1 MYIVNVDSIVN
12 MTLSHTPTH
21 RPELF
26 LTAAQAA
33 SRLGI
38 SVPTLYAYV
47 SRGMVRSEPGAGR
60 ARRYP
65 AEDVERLIRRRDG
78 DSAGAALDW
87 GAPVLES
94 AITAIGPDG
103 PCYRGQSAL
112 RLARDASV
120 REVASLLWQSEAA
133 DPFTPENLPALGASW
148 PVAEGAAA
156 DLPALERCLAL
167 LPHAARSDLRAHDV
181 VAAAVAR
188 TGARILR
195 LLAAVVAARAPSAR
209 PIDAVLAD
217 TWQAGV
223 QGRQLIRAAL
233 ILCADHELNVS
244 TFTVRCVASAGA
256 NPYLAVVA
264 GLAALR
270 GQRHGGMTER
280 AGAFLESMLGVP
292 DFRREILERLQ
303 RGEVPPGFGHP
314 LYPEGEPRSRLLLDL
329 LDEAGSATARAARP
343 IAAAVT
349 AATGLLPNIDWALG
363 VLGRH
368 LQLAPGAA
376 LGLFAVGRTIG
387 WIAHAQEQYEGGR
400 LIRPR
405 ARYIGPPLD
414 QNPKSAGVEPASPA

>member
-1 MYIVNVDSIVN
+1 MPQARAHSD
-12 MTLSHTPTH
+12 
-21 RPELF
+21 LF
-26 LTAAQAA
+26 LSAGQAA
-33 SRLGI
+33 RRLGV
-38 SVPTLYAYV
+38 SLPTLYAYV
-47 SRGMVRSEPGAGR
+47 SRGMVRSEPGSGR
-60 ARRYP
+60 ERRYP
-65 AEDVERLIRRRDG
+65 AEDIDRLIRRRDG

-103 PCYRGQSAL
+103 PWYRGRSAL
-112 RLARDASV
+112 RLAREASV
-120 REVASLLWQSEAA
+120 RDVASLLWQSEAA
-133 DPFTPENLPALGASW
+133 DVFTAENLPALGESW
-148 PVAEGAAA
+148 PAAEVAAA

-167 LPHAARSDLRAHDV
+167 LPHAARSDLRAHDI
-181 VAAAVAR
+181 APDTVAR

-195 LLAAVVAARAPSAR
+195 LIAAIVAARAPSGR

-217 TWQAGV
+217 AWQAGA

-244 TFTVRCVASAGA
+244 TFTVRCVASAA
-256 NPYLAVVA
+256 ASPYLAVLA

-280 AGAFLESMLGVP
+280 AGAFLAGVLGAP
-292 DFRREILERLQ
+292 DFAREIQERLQ

-314 LYPEGEPRSRLLLDL
+314 LYPEGEPRSRLLLGL
-329 LDEAGSATARAARP
+329 LEEAGSAAAAAARP
-343 IAAAVT
+343 IAAAVS

-387 WIAHAQEQYEGGR
+387 WIAHAQEQYASGR

-405 ARYIGPPLD
+405 AQYIGRPHGQD
-414 QNPKSAGVEPASPA
+414 PKSAGVEPLTPA